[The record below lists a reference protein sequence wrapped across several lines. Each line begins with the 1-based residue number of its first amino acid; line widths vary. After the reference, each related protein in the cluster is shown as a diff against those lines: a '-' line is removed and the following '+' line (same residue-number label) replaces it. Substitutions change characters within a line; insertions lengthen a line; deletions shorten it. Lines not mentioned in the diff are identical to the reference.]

1 MNISQT
7 TVCYS
12 KPYITI
18 HVHRRYIIILLHI
31 SVVFSEEV
39 KHINN
44 HIRQLYTKSSYLM
57 DDESWPPF
65 TPNKFVSLL
74 LIHHL
79 EKVLNKEVTTIA
91 SNLKTSHLKV
101 NEEQSFTT
109 NDISEIFQCGT
120 NIEAHNKKILII
132 GVPGIGKTILS
143 KEIAYK
149 WANSQLLS
157 EKELVLILFLRDPN
171 IQKIKEL
178 KDIIH
183 YFYGFSK
190 DTVGISASCAKF
202 LLQMGGVNVTI
213 ILDGLDEISNDIID
227 NTYIKLLL
235 SRNALPCCRIVIT
248 SHPAVSVKLQA
259 KADTEVEIFGFTKE
273 NINSFIN
280 NELNIDMQNKLKDYL
295 KLNESLYHLCYI
307 PFMLSVLVCIVKE
320 YDELPSN
327 SVEAYKKFIDFT
339 FLRFLKRFEYSHQN
353 ISTIEQLP
361 DEYNS
366 YFLELSKYA
375 FNVLEVNQVVFTK
388 KDINKTFPI
397 LANAPEKWYGLGLLN
412 AVKYFKVA
420 ENSDCVSYNFL
431 HKSIQEFLAAY
442 YISTLSTGK
451 QIILLKKY
459 FYLDGYLNTVNRE
472 MFEVK

>member
-1 MNISQT
+1 
-7 TVCYS
+7 
-12 KPYITI
+12 
-18 HVHRRYIIILLHI
+18 
-31 SVVFSEEV
+31 
-39 KHINN
+39 
-44 HIRQLYTKSSYLM
+44 M

-74 LIHHL
+74 LIRHL
-79 EKVLNKEVTTIA
+79 EKISNKEVTTIA
-91 SNLKTSHLKV
+91 SNLKTGHLKV

-109 NDISEIFQCGT
+109 NDISEIFQRGA
-120 NIEAHNKKILII
+120 NIEAHNKIILII

-143 KEIAYK
+143 KEIAYQ

-157 EKELVLILFLRDPN
+157 EKELVLMLFLRDPN

-190 DTVGISASCAKF
+190 DTIEISTSCAKF
-202 LLQMGGVNVTI
+202 LLQVSGVNVTI
-213 ILDGLDEISNDIID
+213 ILDGLDEISNDVI
-227 NTYIKLLL
+227 NKTYIKLLL

-248 SHPAVSVKLQA
+248 SRPTVSVKFQN

-273 NINSFIN
+273 NIDSFIN
-280 NELNIDMQNKLKDYL
+280 NELKVDMQRKLKDYL
-295 KLNESLYHLCYI
+295 KQNESLYHLCYI
-307 PFMLSVLVCIVKE
+307 PFMLSILVCIVKE
-320 YDELPSN
+320 CDELPSN
-327 SVEAYKKFIDFT
+327 RVEAYKKFIDFAIS
-339 FLRFLKRFEYSHQN
+339 RFLKRFEHSDQN
-353 ISTIEQLP
+353 ISTVEQLP
-361 DEYNS
+361 YKYKS

-375 FNVLEVNQVVFTK
+375 FNTLEINQVVFTK
-388 KDINKTFPI
+388 KDIIKTFPI

-442 YISTLSTGK
+442 YIR
-451 QIILLKKY
+451 KY
-459 FYLDGYLNTVNRE
+459 T
-472 MFEVK
+472 